1 MPMPKRA
8 NTHEVYIPKLDE
20 EHGKISK
27 DMDELNRTV
36 AAGGEAHELLQD
48 LIEDMS
54 AHLAGEERMMRSSA
68 YPSYAWHK
76 HQHDTARRRL
86 QGFAQRIEAGESAA
100 VCEMVDFFR
109 VWLRDHTGVH
119 DRMMASYLRNFARA
133 REQKAS

>member
-1 MPMPKRA
+1 MPASKRA
-8 NTHEVYIPKLDE
+8 KLHTVYISAIDA
-20 EHGKISK
+20 EHHKISR

-54 AHLAGEERMMRSSA
+54 AHLAGEERLMRSSA

-76 HQHDTARRRL
+76 HQHDAARKRL
-86 QGFAQRIEAGESAA
+86 KGFAERIDAGESAA

-109 VWLRDHTGVH
+109 LWLRDHTGLH
-119 DRMMASYLRNFARA
+119 DRMMAAYLRNFGRA
-133 REQKAS
+133 HAQTAS